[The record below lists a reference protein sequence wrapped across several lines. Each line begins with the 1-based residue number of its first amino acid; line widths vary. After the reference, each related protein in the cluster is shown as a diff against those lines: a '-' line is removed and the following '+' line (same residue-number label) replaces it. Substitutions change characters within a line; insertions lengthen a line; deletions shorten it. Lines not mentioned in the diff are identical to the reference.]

1 VGGFFDKMGNF
12 FFKDDEDRDEYE
24 NAEQKDIPTPISQSN
39 DRNVWREQEARKS
52 IKKANLITVPN
63 RNSVKTEPGALE
75 MVLIKATSYDD
86 MQEIAKHIKD
96 RKVAVVNFEEMD
108 KDIAQRMVDFLS
120 GATFALDGVPRKVS
134 GGTFIFS
141 SSSVGMVGE
150 IMEKNDE
157 SANGL
162 LSDERFSTNQWFKK

>member
-1 VGGFFDKMGNF
+1 M
-12 FFKDDEDRDEYE
+12 
-24 NAEQKDIPTPISQSN
+24 
-39 DRNVWREQEARKS
+39 
-52 IKKANLITVPN
+52 
-63 RNSVKTEPGALE
+63 E

-141 SSSVGMVGE
+141 SSSVGMVGQIMDKNEEAAESPLDAE
-150 IMEKNDE
+150 I
-157 SANGL
+157 
-162 LSDERFSTNQWFKK
+162 RFAPNQWLRNK